1 MAMAMEMQTE
11 MDARMRE
18 TSRCNCNWLS
28 AYVKEIVYGGLDGII
43 SKVAIVT
50 TVLGANLDPALVL
63 IIGISTLIADAISM
77 GVSSYLS
84 ETTENAG
91 GENNDKNKK
100 ETTENAGDKN
110 NDENKKELLFCFEKI
125 ALIKGTVTFASF
137 LILGCCPLISYIPF
151 VIVSYNKYDL
161 PFWISIFLTLITL
174 IILGLTKG
182 KLTKLPQKEQ
192 VKYTVKV
199 IVGCIIASTISYG
212 IGALLSFLIKQLR
225 GKTAL

>member
-1 MAMAMEMQTE
+1 
-11 MDARMRE
+11 MDARMHE
-18 TSRCNCNWLS
+18 TPHGNWLS

-50 TVLGANLDPALVL
+50 SVLGANLDPALVL

-84 ETTENAG
+84 ETTENTG
-91 GENNDKNKK
+91 DENNDENDK
-100 ETTENAGDKN
+100 EKTELIRDKN

-137 LILGCCPLISYIPF
+137 LILGCFPLISYIPF
-151 VIVSYNKYDL
+151 VIASYNKYDL